1 MWTMKSGAEYFNTI
15 EPAADINL
23 LFAGYEQCPA
33 GKTCGGIR
41 SHFLLHYVMA
51 GHGTVRAGDRTFR
64 LSENDLFCYFP
75 EQPLHYAADQDLPW
89 QFAWLGFQG
98 RRAAEILKLSGLRSP
113 LAIFSTSEGSRIPEM
128 IDSLLHFQKM
138 RKKGF
143 DIICDG
149 LLLEILGELCAAVPL
164 YPGKDGLDFPADEV
178 KGPDLQVT
186 YVESMKRFMHSNY
199 QNSITV
205 QHVIDYIGIDRSY
218 ASRIFHRFE
227 NRTIQQYLIGI
238 RMNKA
243 RRLLE
248 DGQLSVRNAALSVG
262 YRDYSTFER
271 RFRRE
276 TGCSPSAYT
285 DR

>member
-15 EPAADINL
+15 EPSADINL

-33 GKTCGGIR
+33 GKTCGGVR
-41 SHFLLHYVMA
+41 SHFLLHYVLE
-51 GHGTVRAGDRTFR
+51 GLGTVTAGDRTFR
-64 LSENDLFCYFP
+64 LSQNDLFCYFR
-75 EQPLHYAADQDLPW
+75 EQPLHYAADQDIPW
-89 QFAWLGFQG
+89 QFAWIGFQG
-98 RRAAEILKLSGLRSP
+98 RRTAEILKLSGIRPP
-113 LAIFSTSEGSRIPEM
+113 LSIRRASDGSRIHEL
-128 IDSLLHFQKM
+128 IYSLLHFQRM

-149 LLLEILGELCAAVPL
+149 LLLEILGELCATVPL
-164 YPGKDGLDFPADEV
+164 YPGNEEGSIPAD
-178 KGPDLQVT
+178 KDNSPDVQVS
-186 YVESMKRFMHSNY
+186 YVESMKRFMQSNY

-205 QHVIDYIGIDRSY
+205 QHVINYIGIDRSY

-243 RRLLE
+243 CQLLK
-248 DGQLSVRNAALSVG
+248 DGHLSVRNVAFSVG

-271 RFRRE
+271 RFRLE
-276 TGCSPSAYT
+276 TGYSPSAYT
-285 DR
+285 VR

>member
-1 MWTMKSGAEYFNTI
+1 MKSGAEYFNTI
-15 EPAADINL
+15 EPSADINL

-33 GKTCGGIR
+33 GKICGGIR
-41 SHFLLHYVMA
+41 SHFLLHYVLA
-51 GHGTVRAGDRTFR
+51 GHGTVTAGDRTFR
-64 LSENDLFCYFP
+64 LSQNDLFCYFP
-75 EQPLHYAADQDLPW
+75 EQPLQYAADQEIPW
-89 QFAWLGFQG
+89 QFAWIGFQG
-98 RRAAEILKLSGLRSP
+98 RRAAEVLKLSGIRSP
-113 LAIFSTSEGSRIPEM
+113 LAIRRASDGSRIREL
-128 IDSLLHFQKM
+128 IDSLLHFQRM

-164 YPGKDGLDFPADEV
+164 YPGKDGVDFPADEV
-178 KGPDLQVT
+178 NGPDLQVT
-186 YVESMKRFMHSNY
+186 YVESMKRFMQSNY

-243 RRLLE
+243 RQLLE
-248 DGQLSVRNAALSVG
+248 DGQLSVRNVAFSVG

-271 RFRRE
+271 RFRLE

>member
-1 MWTMKSGAEYFNTI
+1 
-15 EPAADINL
+15 
-23 LFAGYEQCPA
+23 
-33 GKTCGGIR
+33 
-41 SHFLLHYVMA
+41 
-51 GHGTVRAGDRTFR
+51 
-64 LSENDLFCYFP
+64 
-75 EQPLHYAADQDLPW
+75 
-89 QFAWLGFQG
+89 
-98 RRAAEILKLSGLRSP
+98 
-113 LAIFSTSEGSRIPEM
+113 
-128 IDSLLHFQKM
+128 
-138 RKKGF
+138 
-143 DIICDG
+143 
-149 LLLEILGELCAAVPL
+149 
-164 YPGKDGLDFPADEV
+164 
-178 KGPDLQVT
+178 
-186 YVESMKRFMHSNY
+186 MHSNY

-248 DGQLSVRNAALSVG
+248 DGQLSVRNVALSVG